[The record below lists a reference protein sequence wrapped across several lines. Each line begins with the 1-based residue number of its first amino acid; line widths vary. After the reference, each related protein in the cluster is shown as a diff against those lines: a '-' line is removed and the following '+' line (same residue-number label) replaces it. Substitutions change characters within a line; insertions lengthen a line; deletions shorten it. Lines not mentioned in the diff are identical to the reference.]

1 MKLHITKNRF
11 RVILREAIEETLD
24 TSYRGYLHGELKNRI
39 KDWNYDIWD
48 DEAQADNLKKLGSRL
63 HRDMSDFDIA
73 NGGNDTTLFGEMK
86 KLGFIPLHYQTM
98 GGKSYDG
105 DIMYFLIDKEKFSQV
120 KQKFQSLLN
129 FFNFRCVKMSDY
141 DGQDFGYDI
150 DGIRV
155 ALEPY
160 FTQEYETQ
168 NRVFYHATPD
178 RNVQK
183 ILRQGLVP
191 KDRGQLGAK
200 RPERIY
206 LTQDFDNDI
215 VSELEDKNGMEYT
228 VLKVDLT
235 SQPQIKLYHDPYYED
250 KGLYVTSYIPPS
262 CISVLNPQPHK
273 QKRQRN
279 AEMQQ
284 WFEELASSLGL
295 SYSNRKFEG
304 ECNGM
309 EVNLQVNLYP
319 IYGKFQL
326 YLNGYIMKRSANGK
340 GRKISFNYRDGV
352 IFKSTDGHGLCSR
365 FEYDEIKPLIIDT
378 YLKAILTKGTKRF
391 IWN

>member
-1 MKLHITKNRF
+1 MRLHITKNRF
-11 RVILREAIEETLD
+11 RAILREAIEETLD

-73 NGGNDTTLFGEMK
+73 NGGNNTTLFGEMK

-98 GGKSYDG
+98 GGESYDG
-105 DIMYFLIDKEKFSQV
+105 EIMYFLIDKEKFSQV

-129 FFNFRCVKMSDY
+129 FFNFRCVKISNY
-141 DGQDFGYDI
+141 DGQDFGYDM

-160 FTQEYETQ
+160 FTQEYETK

-183 ILRQGLVP
+183 ILKQGLVP

-206 LTQDFDNDI
+206 LTQDFDFDI

-228 VLKVDLT
+228 VLEVDLT
-235 SQPQIKLYHDPYYED
+235 SQPQIKLYHDPYYQG

-262 CISVLNPQPHK
+262 CISILNPQPHK
-273 QKRQRN
+273 QKKQRETKIN
-279 AEMQQ
+279 Q
-284 WFEELASSLGL
+284 WCEDLASSLGL
-295 SYSNRKFEG
+295 KYSNRKFEG

-309 EVNLQVNLYP
+309 GINLQVGIYP
-319 IYGKFQL
+319 IYGHFSL
-326 YLNGYIMKRSANGK
+326 YLNGYIIKRSANGK
-340 GRKISFNYRDGV
+340 ERKIPFSYRDGV
-352 IFKSTDGHGLCSR
+352 AFKNNSERGYQTN
-365 FEYDEIKPLIIDT
+365 FEYDEIKPLLIDT
-378 YLKAILTKGTKRF
+378 YLKTILTKGTKRQ
-391 IWN
+391 ILN